1 MFEYF
6 IFIVIKSTVYKELS
20 TLKLIDKVRANN
32 TKQALMKA
40 EENLPS
46 DLYAGVDSSKMIA
59 WNCARDCD
67 KGDNWSKDT
76 SDVKEYDNIEDAMT
90 DITDELKNIAHGR
103 HPKCFE

>member
-6 IFIVIKSTVYKELS
+6 IFIVIKSTVYKEID
-20 TLKLIDKVRANN
+20 TLKLVDKVRANN

-40 EENLPS
+40 EENLTS

-67 KGDNWSKDT
+67 KGDNWSEDTHDVREYNNKDQ
-76 SDVKEYDNIEDAMT
+76 Y
-90 DITDELKNIAHGR
+90 
-103 HPKCFE
+103 